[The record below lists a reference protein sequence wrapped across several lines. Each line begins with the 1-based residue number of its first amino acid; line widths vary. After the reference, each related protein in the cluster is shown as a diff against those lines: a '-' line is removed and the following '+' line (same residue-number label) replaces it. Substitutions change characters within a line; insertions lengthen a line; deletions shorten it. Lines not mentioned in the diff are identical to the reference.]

1 MLDSWLHDVRYAARL
16 LRRNPLFALTAVVS
30 LAIGIGANTT
40 IFTIAN
46 ALLFKRPIG
55 VEQPDRLV
63 DIGRSQN
70 GSGFDTNSYPNYLDI
85 RSRNTVFSSV
95 YAYNIEPQPM
105 SLGSE
110 SGAERIFGHVVT
122 LSYFVTLGARPF
134 AGRLFT
140 MNDSEQEG
148 ASPFLVLSHRLWTRR
163 FNADPGIVGRKVD
176 LNGFPFTV
184 IGIAQ
189 EGFQGTTILAPDVW
203 VPMTMLAEATPRR
216 LSSALKSRDS
226 VWLVMA
232 ARLKPGV
239 SVKQAQAELASL
251 GSALEREYPRENRGK
266 GLRVVASSPIP
277 GNGAPVAAFLAILMG
292 VVGLVL
298 AIACVNVAGVLLA
311 RAAARRRE
319 IAVRLAIGAGR
330 WRLIR
335 QMLVET
341 ALLFLTGAAAG
352 LLLARVMTDLIVAM
366 LPTLPFQVGVSIALD
381 GRATAFAIGLSL
393 VSAVLSGLVPAF
405 HASRA
410 EVITGLKPDAQSAPD
425 RLRLRNAFVV
435 AQVAFSIVLVVGAG
449 LFVRA
454 LQRAAAMDPG
464 FDPRGVELA
473 ALDLSLAGYTDVTGR
488 AFAHDL
494 VARVR
499 TLPGVETATISA
511 VLPLG
516 MSRMGLG
523 PLAVPGATPPGGR
536 EFFDA
541 DWNIVEPGY
550 FATMKMPLVAGRD
563 FTDTDGATAPA
574 VVIVNETAAQRLWP
588 GQRAIGKTLIQQT
601 GLPGAGATRT
611 LTVVGIARDAKY
623 ASLGDE
629 PTTFVFV
636 PLQQQYRSRMTI
648 VARAS
653 HGQRL
658 ATDIRRLLAS
668 MNPNLPVV
676 TSQTL
681 EDFTAIGLVPQ
692 RVAASVSGSL
702 GIVGLLLA
710 AIGIYGVTAYMVT
723 SRTREIGIRV
733 ALGAQRGA
741 VVRMVLRQGMTLALI
756 GVGVGL
762 LLAAG
767 ASRLLG
773 SLLFGIGPTDP
784 IAFGGAAAL
793 FCAIGLVACYVP
805 ARRATEIDAM
815 EALRYE

>member
-70 GSGFDTNSYPNYLDI
+70 GSGFDTNSYPHYLDI
-85 RSRNTVFSSV
+85 RSRDTVFSSV
-95 YAYNIEPQPM
+95 YAYNIEPQPL

-110 SGAERIFGHVVT
+110 SGAERLFG
-122 LSYFVTLGARPF
+122 
-134 AGRLFT
+134 
-140 MNDSEQEG
+140 
-148 ASPFLVLSHRLWTRR
+148 LVLSHRLWTRR
-163 FNADPGIVGRKVD
+163 FNAAPGIVGRKVD

-352 LLLARVMTDLIVAM
+352 LVLARVMTGLIMAM
-366 LPTLPFQVGVSIALD
+366 LPTLPVPVDVSLGMD
-381 GRATAFAIGLSL
+381 GR
-393 VSAVLSGLVPAF
+393 
-405 HASRA
+405 
-410 EVITGLKPDAQSAPD
+410 
-425 RLRLRNAFVV
+425 
-435 AQVAFSIVLVVGAG
+435 
-449 LFVRA
+449 
-454 LQRAAAMDPG
+454 
-464 FDPRGVELA
+464 
-473 ALDLSLAGYTDVTGR
+473 
-488 AFAHDL
+488 
-494 VARVR
+494 
-499 TLPGVETATISA
+499 
-511 VLPLG
+511 
-516 MSRMGLG
+516 
-523 PLAVPGATPPGGR
+523 
-536 EFFDA
+536 
-541 DWNIVEPGY
+541 
-550 FATMKMPLVAGRD
+550 
-563 FTDTDGATAPA
+563 
-574 VVIVNETAAQRLWP
+574 
-588 GQRAIGKTLIQQT
+588 
-601 GLPGAGATRT
+601 
-611 LTVVGIARDAKY
+611 
-623 ASLGDE
+623 
-629 PTTFVFV
+629 
-636 PLQQQYRSRMTI
+636 
-648 VARAS
+648 
-653 HGQRL
+653 
-658 ATDIRRLLAS
+658 
-668 MNPNLPVV
+668 
-676 TSQTL
+676 
-681 EDFTAIGLVPQ
+681 
-692 RVAASVSGSL
+692 
-702 GIVGLLLA
+702 
-710 AIGIYGVTAYMVT
+710 
-723 SRTREIGIRV
+723 
-733 ALGAQRGA
+733 
-741 VVRMVLRQGMTLALI
+741 
-756 GVGVGL
+756 
-762 LLAAG
+762 
-767 ASRLLG
+767 
-773 SLLFGIGPTDP
+773 
-784 IAFGGAAAL
+784 
-793 FCAIGLVACYVP
+793 
-805 ARRATEIDAM
+805 
-815 EALRYE
+815 